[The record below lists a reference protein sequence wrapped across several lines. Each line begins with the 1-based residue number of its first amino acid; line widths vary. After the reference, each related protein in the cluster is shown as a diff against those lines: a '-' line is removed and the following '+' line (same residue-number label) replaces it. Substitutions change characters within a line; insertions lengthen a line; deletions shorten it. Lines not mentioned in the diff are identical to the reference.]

1 LDQQAEQQIDK
12 LAATRAGDDPGGE
25 DYLTKLGRL
34 RMARFTAET
43 QVVAECL
50 RRRRTRRPCRESR

>member
-1 LDQQAEQQIDK
+1 MDQQAEQQIDK

-34 RMARFTAET
+34 RMAQFTAET
-43 QVVAECL
+43 HVVAECL
-50 RRRRTRRPCRESR
+50 RRRRTQTVPRI